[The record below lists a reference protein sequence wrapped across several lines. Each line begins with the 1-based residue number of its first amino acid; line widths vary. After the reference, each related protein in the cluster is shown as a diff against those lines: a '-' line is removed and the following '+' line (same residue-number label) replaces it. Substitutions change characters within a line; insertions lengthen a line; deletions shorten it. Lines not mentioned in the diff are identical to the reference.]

1 MTPARDGDRLDGDR
15 FDDHDIPTVTYRHDD
30 DSVVVI
36 VGSGAG
42 GATIADE
49 LSRNGIDTIVL
60 EAGRRFKESEFVN
73 DEWEMYD
80 RFTWKDKRFA
90 TGSSPT
96 VRDFPT
102 APTWTCKG
110 LGGSTLH
117 WAALCRRGQ
126 PYEFKTRSI
135 YGAVDGANVADWP
148 ICFEELEPFYVR
160 AEDKMGISGRNGIP
174 FHRGSTAYKVMALGA
189 QRMGYRDFDT
199 GHSAINVKPRDGRN
213 ACDQIGFCMQGCKS
227 GARWST
233 LTSELPRAEATG
245 CCEIRTHCMALRIE
259 HDPTGRASGV
269 LYADRAGRHHFQ
281 KARLICVAA
290 NSVETPR
297 LLLNSESNSFP
308 SGLANGSGQVGRNYM
323 RHMNGYLYGVFE
335 RPVHMYRG
343 IVSNG
348 SVRDEAHN
356 DDSRGFVG
364 GYYYSCVGL
373 GLPFFAA
380 FLSPRSWGR
389 EYTNWIDAYDHVSG
403 IHVLGEDMAMADNR
417 VTLHPSEQDQ
427 HGLPVP
433 CLHLDDHANDLAM
446 KSYAYRKGT
455 ALLEAAGATRVFQS
469 PALPVSHNMGTSR
482 MSAEPQDGVVNRWGQ
497 SHEISNLFVSDGSL
511 FTSSMAGNPTL
522 TIVALAIRQAAY
534 IVEQMRSNRL

>member
-1 MTPARDGDRLDGDR
+1 MTPARDEDR
-15 FDDHDIPTVTYRHDD
+15 FDDHDIPTVIYRHDD
-30 DSVVVI
+30 NSVVVI
-36 VGSGAG
+36 IGSGAG
-42 GATIADE
+42 GGTIADE

-80 RFTWKDKRFA
+80 RFTWQDKRFA

-102 APTWTCKG
+102 APTWACKG

-117 WAALCRRGQ
+117 WAALCRRGM

-160 AEDKMGISGRNGIP
+160 AEDKMGISGRYGIP

-189 QRMGYRDFDT
+189 KRMGYRDFDT

-245 CCEIRTHCMALRIE
+245 RCEIRTQCMALRIE
-259 HDPTGRASGV
+259 HDSAGRVSGV
-269 LYADRAGRHHFQ
+269 LYADRAGHQHFQ
-281 KARLICVAA
+281 KARLVCVAA

-297 LLLNSESNSFP
+297 LLLNSESNLFP
-308 SGLANGSGQVGRNYM
+308 DGLANGSDQIGRNYM

-348 SVRDEAHN
+348 SVKDEARN
-356 DDSRGFVG
+356 DESRGFVG

-373 GLPFFAA
+373 GLPFYAA

-389 EYTNWIDAYDHVSG
+389 DYTSWIDAYDHVSG
-403 IHVLGEDMAMADNR
+403 IHVLGEDLAIAGNR
-417 VTLHPSEQDQ
+417 VTLHSSEKDQ

-455 ALLEAAGATRVFQS
+455 ALLEVAGATRVFQS

-482 MSAEPQDGVVNRWGQ
+482 MSAEPQQGVVNRWGQ
-497 SHEISNLFVSDGSL
+497 SHEISNLFVSDGSQ

-534 IVEQMRSNRL
+534 IVEQMRSNWL

>member
-1 MTPARDGDRLDGDR
+1 MTPTRDGDR

-49 LSRNGIDTIVL
+49 LSGNGIDTIVL

-117 WAALCRRGQ
+117 WAALCRRGM
-126 PYEFKTRSI
+126 PYEFKTHSI

-189 QRMGYRDFDT
+189 KRMGYRDFDT

-233 LTSELPRAEATG
+233 LT
-245 CCEIRTHCMALRIE
+245 
-259 HDPTGRASGV
+259 
-269 LYADRAGRHHFQ
+269 
-281 KARLICVAA
+281 
-290 NSVETPR
+290 
-297 LLLNSESNSFP
+297 
-308 SGLANGSGQVGRNYM
+308 
-323 RHMNGYLYGVFE
+323 
-335 RPVHMYRG
+335 
-343 IVSNG
+343 
-348 SVRDEAHN
+348 
-356 DDSRGFVG
+356 
-364 GYYYSCVGL
+364 
-373 GLPFFAA
+373 
-380 FLSPRSWGR
+380 
-389 EYTNWIDAYDHVSG
+389 
-403 IHVLGEDMAMADNR
+403 
-417 VTLHPSEQDQ
+417 
-427 HGLPVP
+427 
-433 CLHLDDHANDLAM
+433 
-446 KSYAYRKGT
+446 
-455 ALLEAAGATRVFQS
+455 
-469 PALPVSHNMGTSR
+469 
-482 MSAEPQDGVVNRWGQ
+482 
-497 SHEISNLFVSDGSL
+497 
-511 FTSSMAGNPTL
+511 
-522 TIVALAIRQAAY
+522 
-534 IVEQMRSNRL
+534 

>member
-1 MTPARDGDRLDGDR
+1 MTRLYEGNGIDDR
-15 FDDHDIPTVTYRHDD
+15 DIPTVTYRHDD

-42 GATIADE
+42 GGTMADE

-60 EAGRRFKESEFVN
+60 EAGPRFQEGEFIN

-80 RFTWKDKRFA
+80 RFTWNDKRFA

-96 VRDFPT
+96 VQNFPT

-117 WAALCRRGQ
+117 WAALCPRGE
-126 PYEFKTRSI
+126 PYEFKTRSV
-135 YGAVDGANVADWP
+135 YGAIDGANIADWP
-148 ICFEELEPFYVR
+148 LQFDELEPFYAV
-160 AEDKMGISGRNGIP
+160 AEDKMGISGRNGLP

-189 QRMGYRDFDT
+189 KRMGYRNFDT

-245 CCEIRTHCMALRIE
+245 RCEIRTHCMALRIE
-259 HDPTGRASGV
+259 HDREGRISGI
-269 LYADRAGRHHFQ
+269 LYADRKGCHHFQ
-281 KARLICVAA
+281 KARVVCVAA
-290 NSVETPR
+290 NSIETPR
-297 LLLNSESNSFP
+297 LLLNSESSSFRD
-308 SGLANGSGQVGRNYM
+308 GLANGSGQVGRNYM
-323 RHMNGYLYGVFE
+323 RHVSGYLYGVFGQ
-335 RPVHMYRG
+335 PVRMYRG

-348 SVRDEAHN
+348 SVRDEAHH
-356 DDSRGFVG
+356 DESRGFAG
-364 GYYYSCVGL
+364 GFNFSSVGL
-373 GLPFFAA
+373 GLPFYAA

-389 EYTNWIDAYDHVSG
+389 EYTDWIEAYEHVSG
-403 IHVLGEDMAMADNR
+403 MTVLGEDLAMADNR
-417 VTLHPSEQDQ
+417 VTLHPSENDQ
-427 HGLPVP
+427 YGLPIP
-433 CLHLDDHANDLAM
+433 CLHLDDHANDIVM

-455 ALLEAAGATRVFQS
+455 ELLEAAGATRVFQS
-469 PALPVSHNMGTSR
+469 PPLPVSHNMGTSR
-482 MSAEPQDGVVNRWGQ
+482 MSAEPEGGVVNRWGQ
-497 SHEISNLFVSDGSL
+497 SHEISNLFVSDGSV

-522 TIVALAIRQAAY
+522 TIVALALRQAAY
-534 IVEQMRSNRL
+534 IVKKMRSNQL